1 MTLETSSDDGKP
13 DQTEPGLMSDVNKN
27 QTNKPTALKKPNG
40 KVKVAE
46 V

>member
-1 MTLETSSDDGKP
+1 MTLEKPPDDGKP

-27 QTNKPTALKKPNG
+27 QTNKPTSPKKPDG